1 MAYLTV
7 NLLRNMNINSKKR
20 GLALRE
26 SKGFTLIELLVVIAI
41 IGILSSVVLA
51 SLNTARQKGRD
62 ARRLQDL
69 KSIVTAVALADS
81 GGAATDF
88 AGCATAGTKVS
99 SCTTPALQLFKDP
112 STSATSAVCTTG
124 STAVCEYAVG
134 KGALA
139 TAGATTQSWE
149 VCAYLETKSGPLTSD
164 GGMVRVDADGSIKA
178 TCL

>member
-112 STSATSAVCTTG
+112 SGGNACTAASTG
-124 STAVCEYAVG
+124 VCEYG
-134 KGALA
+134 IA
-139 TAGATTQSWE
+139 TNAATTQSWK
-149 VCAYLETKSGPLTSD
+149 VCAWLETKSGPLTSAP
-164 GGMVRVDADGSIKA
+164 GLVSVNENGSIIVG
-178 TCL
+178 C